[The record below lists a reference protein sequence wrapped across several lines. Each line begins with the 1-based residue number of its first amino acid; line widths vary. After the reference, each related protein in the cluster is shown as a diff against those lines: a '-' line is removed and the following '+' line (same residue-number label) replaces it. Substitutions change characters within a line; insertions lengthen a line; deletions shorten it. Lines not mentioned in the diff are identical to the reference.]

1 MNSQLFRPDDA
12 GVFCAKGRIT
22 PMQWLTVRRLKLA
35 DIPSAFPLIQ
45 LHHRGLTLAQWTDY
59 ARGILIDSNGV
70 NARGFLAAYDGEA
83 INHGVLQYERRRDV
97 AGRPR
102 LIATNIMACGLFHR
116 HRIRII
122 KALSQSLSQMAPDFG
137 CERVAFEVSAND
149 RLAPLGSLPSLLKTF
164 GHQTTYVTFSNR
176 I

>member
-12 GVFCAKGRIT
+12 GVFCEKGRIT

-70 NARGFLAAYDGEA
+70 NVRGFLAAYDGED
-83 INHGVLQYERRRDV
+83 INHGILQYERRRDV
-97 AGRPR
+97 EGQLR

-122 KALSQSLSQMAPDFG
+122 KALSQSLSQMAPG
-137 CERVAFEVSAND
+137 
-149 RLAPLGSLPSLLKTF
+149 KTCSP
-164 GHQTTYVTFSNR
+164 TPMAVL
-176 I
+176 

>member
-1 MNSQLFRPDDA
+1 
-12 GVFCAKGRIT
+12 
-22 PMQWLTVRRLKLA
+22 MQWLTVRRLELA

-59 ARGILIDSNGV
+59 ARGILIDNNGV
-70 NARGFLAAYDGEA
+70 NAQGFLAAYDGEG
-83 INHGVLQYERRRDV
+83 IIHGVLQYERRRDV
-97 AGRPR
+97 ESQLR
-102 LIATNIMACGLFHR
+102 LIATNTMACGLFHR

-137 CERVAFEVSAND
+137 CEHVAFEVSAND

-164 GHQTTYVTFSNR
+164 GHHATYATYSKR